1 MKKRKFVRTI
11 LLVILLLCIAFF
23 ICYFKFSPE
32 IIYKKVIEFGVDK
45 GISLADIINSAIGA
59 FFGMITSL
67 MLEKIIDSSQK
78 KKTIDNIISEL
89 LSIKIGI
96 NNQIIKNLAPEIIHT
111 YLYGSNQEL
120 IIDNETVELIDK
132 YIKDM
137 SYVIYVPI
145 WETVLQT
152 GDILEFKNKKYFEEL
167 ILIYTKIYKI
177 KILIDNYYE
186 EKTFDG
192 KQVINIVRECL
203 ELNQMFTDNKYK
215 ISALFN

>member
-1 MKKRKFVRTI
+1 MNKKNIFKFMPVAI
-11 LLVILLLCIAFF
+11 LILCVFLF
-23 ICYFKFSPE
+23 ISYFKLSPK
-32 IIYKKVIEFGVDK
+32 IIYNKIVGFGVNA

-67 MLEKIIDSSQK
+67 MLEKIVDSNQK

-89 LSIKIGI
+89 LSIKNGI
-96 NNQIIKNLAPEIIHT
+96 HSQIIKNLTPEIIQIA
-111 YLYGSNQEL
+111 LSKSNYEISIANE
-120 IIDNETVELIDK
+120 IIELIDSN
-132 YIKDM
+132 IKDM

-152 GDILEFKNKKYFEEL
+152 GDILEFKNKNYFEEL

-186 EKTFDG
+186 EKTVDF
-192 KQVINIVRECL
+192 KQILIIIRECI
-203 ELNQMFTDNKYK
+203 ELNQLFNDDKHI
-215 ISALFN
+215 ISALLD